1 MDAEPFV
8 ELKPGDRVVRGPD
21 WIWEDQDVVDGE
33 RVEGTVVGR
42 FGPVDGFLLSVRWD
56 GKAETICYRHRPGEI
71 DVVLAPPKGPPAVPD
86 SPDNPYRKAIEANW
100 PKLAWLRTQ
109 DVLRAPLTTTRLGI
123 PFDPAW
129 DGLGDA
135 ALKDALA
142 AALQAARPFAA
153 GTPAI
158 RLFSG
163 CRDPGWLSV
172 RPASGMSQTATAAR
186 RRRATVEIQVEV
198 REPRV
203 RRTRE
208 WFTRTYEGE
217 LELDRES
224 VLEFVRDGD
233 QEGLEDYIRDE
244 IADSYCDLP
253 EDDGNVDDS
262 TTDDDD
268 ATGDGIDYG
277 RGSDPASIAES
288 LMENLEEEA
297 HEGEDEE

>member
-1 MDAEPFV
+1 MADEPLM
-8 ELKPGDRVVRGPD
+8 ELKPGDRVVRGPN
-21 WIWEDQDVVDGE
+21 WNWSNQDVVDGE
-33 RVEGTVVGR
+33 RVEGTVVARLGGDDT
-42 FGPVDGFLLSVRWD
+42 FQLSVRWD
-56 GKAETICYRHRPGEI
+56 GKDGAYYYRRRPGKI
-71 DVVLAPPKGPPAVPD
+71 DVVPAPPKGPPAAPD
-86 SPDNPYRKAIEANW
+86 SPDNPYRKLLEDHW
-100 PKLAWLRTQ
+100 PKFAWLRTQ
-109 DVLRAPLTTTRLGI
+109 DVLRAPLTTARLGV

-129 DGLGDA
+129 DGLDDA

-142 AALQAARPFAA
+142 AALQAARPIPAK
-153 GTPAI
+153 TPAG
-158 RLFSG
+158 LAFAG

-186 RRRATVEIQVEV
+186 RRATVGIQVEV

-217 LELDRES
+217 LELDRER

-253 EDDGNVDDS
+253 EDDGDVEDS

-277 RGSDPASIAES
+277 RGSDPARLAES
-288 LMENLEEEA
+288 LMEELEEEA

>member
-1 MDAEPFV
+1 MAAEPLV

-21 WIWEDQDVVDGE
+21 WEWDDQDVIDGC
-33 RVEGTVVGR
+33 RAEGTVVAWLGGGGS
-42 FGPVDGFLLSVRWD
+42 FQLSVRWD
-56 GKAETICYRHRPGEI
+56 GKNGTYYYRRRPGKI
-71 DVVLAPPKGPPAVPD
+71 DVVPAPPKGPPAAPD
-86 SPDNPYRKAIEANW
+86 SPDNPYRKLLEDHW
-100 PKLAWLRTQ
+100 PKFAWLRTQ
-109 DVLRAPLTTTRLGI
+109 DVLRAPLTTARLGV

-129 DGLGDA
+129 DGLDDA

-142 AALQAARPFAA
+142 AALQAARPFPA

-158 RLFSG
+158 QLFGG

-172 RPASGMSQTATAAR
+172 RPASGMSQTATAA

-208 WFTRTYEGE
+208 WFTRTYEGT
-217 LELDRES
+217 LELDRER

-244 IADSYCDLP
+244 IVDGYCDLP
-253 EDDGNVDDS
+253 EDDGDIDDS

-268 ATGDGIDYG
+268 ATGDDIDYG
-277 RGSDPASIAES
+277 RGSDPARLAER
-288 LMENLEEEA
+288 LMEDLEEEA

>member
-1 MDAEPFV
+1 MADEPLM

-21 WIWEDQDVVDGE
+21 WTWDDQDVVDGY
-33 RVEGTVVGR
+33 RVEGTVVGW
-42 FGPVDGFLLSVRWD
+42 FGSSSGDFNLSVRWD
-56 GKAETICYRHRPGEI
+56 GKTILYEYRCRPNAL
-71 DVVLAPPKGPPAVPD
+71 DVVPAPPKGPPAAPD
-86 SPDNPYRKAIEANW
+86 SPDNPYRKLLEDHW
-100 PKLAWLRTQ
+100 PKFAWLRTQ
-109 DVLRAPLTTTRLGI
+109 DVLRAPLTTARLGI

-129 DGLGDA
+129 DGLDDA
-135 ALKDALA
+135 RLKDALA
-142 AALQAARPFAA
+142 AALQAARPIPA
-153 GTPAI
+153 GTPSCS
-158 RLFSG
+158 FFVG

-186 RRRATVEIQVEV
+186 RRATVEILVEV

-208 WFTRTYEGE
+208 WYTRTYEGE
-217 LELDRES
+217 LELDRER

-244 IADSYCDLP
+244 IADSYGDLP
-253 EDDGNVDDS
+253 EDDGDVDDT

-277 RGSDPASIAES
+277 RGSDPARLAERM
-288 LMENLEEEA
+288 MEYMEEEA

>member
-1 MDAEPFV
+1 MADEPLV

-21 WIWEDQDVVDGE
+21 WCWDDQDVVDGD
-33 RVEGTVVGR
+33 RVEGTVVAWLGGGDS
-42 FGPVDGFLLSVRWD
+42 FQLSVRWD
-56 GKAETICYRHRPGEI
+56 GKDGTYYYRLRPGKI
-71 DVVLAPPKGPPAVPD
+71 DVVPAQPKGPPAAPD
-86 SPDNPYRKAIEANW
+86 SPDNPYRKLLEDHW
-100 PKLAWLRTQ
+100 PKFAWLRTQ
-109 DVLRAPLTTTRLGI
+109 DVLRAPLTTARLGI

-129 DGLGDA
+129 DGLDDA

-163 CRDPGWLSV
+163 CRDPGWLCA
-172 RPASGMSQTATAAR
+172 RPASGMSQTATAA

-203 RRTRE
+203 LRVRQ
-208 WFTRTYEGE
+208 WFTRTYEGA
-217 LELDRES
+217 LELDRER

-244 IADSYCDLP
+244 IADSYNNLP
-253 EDDGNVDDS
+253 EDDGDVEDS
-262 TTDDDD
+262 SIDDDD

-277 RGSDPASIAES
+277 RGSDPSDIAER
-288 LMENLEEEA
+288 LMDDLEEEA
-297 HEGEDEE
+297 HEGENEE

>member
-1 MDAEPFV
+1 MADEPLM
-8 ELKPGDRVVRGPD
+8 ELKPRDRVVRGPD
-21 WIWEDQDVVDGE
+21 WRWDDQDVVGGE
-33 RVEGTVVGR
+33 RVEGTVVAWLGGGDS
-42 FGPVDGFLLSVRWD
+42 FQLSVRWD
-56 GKAETICYRHRPGEI
+56 GKDGTYYYRRRPGEI
-71 DVVLAPPKGPPAVPD
+71 DVVPAPPKGPPAAPD
-86 SPDNPYRKAIEANW
+86 SPDNPYRKLLEDHW
-100 PKLAWLRTQ
+100 PKFAWLRTK
-109 DVLRAPLTTTRLGI
+109 DVLRAPLTTARLGV

-129 DGLGDA
+129 DGLDDT

-142 AALQAARPFAA
+142 AALQAARPIPAK
-153 GTPAI
+153 TPAG
-158 RLFSG
+158 LAFAG

-172 RPASGMSQTATAAR
+172 RPAFGTARAPAGR
-186 RRRATVEIQVEV
+186 PRATVEIQVEV

-217 LELDRES
+217 LELDRER

-244 IADSYCDLP
+244 IADSYGDLP
-253 EDDGNVDDS
+253 EDDGDVDDS

-277 RGSDPASIAES
+277 RGSDPSDIAER